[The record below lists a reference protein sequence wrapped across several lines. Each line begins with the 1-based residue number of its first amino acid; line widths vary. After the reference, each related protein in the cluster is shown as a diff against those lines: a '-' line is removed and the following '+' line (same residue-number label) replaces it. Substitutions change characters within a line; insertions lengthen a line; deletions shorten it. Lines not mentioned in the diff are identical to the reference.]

1 MAACACRTLRTKFD
15 ELERH
20 LDAAHRAQRA
30 EEEHSRQLA
39 AQVERLQGRL
49 KDVSTKQAELS
60 QQLWWVLGVL
70 GLLSQ
75 QLNASVLQGSSWRF
89 AQNHSGN
96 SCTAPLPAYRD
107 KAAAHNELS
116 QQHRELQE
124 DSKALAASNAQL
136 QAALATSQQRAQ
148 QAETLAVGLQAEWQ
162 AEQAEQ
168 AGQAALQEEA
178 ERLRAELQQASFKAA
193 RASER
198 WVHATSAT
206 SGDGPT
212 GGASCCSAAADHC
225 SSC

>member
-89 AQNHSGN
+89 AQNHRGN

-162 AEQAEQ
+162 AEQA
-168 AGQAALQEEA
+168 GQAALQEEA